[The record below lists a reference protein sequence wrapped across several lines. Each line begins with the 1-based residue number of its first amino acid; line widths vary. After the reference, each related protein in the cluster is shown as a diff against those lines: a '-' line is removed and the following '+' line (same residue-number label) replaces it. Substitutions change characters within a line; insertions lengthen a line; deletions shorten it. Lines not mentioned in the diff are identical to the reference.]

1 MIGYLIKKLI
11 QYFIVF
17 FIILV
22 VIFALPRL
30 MPGNP
35 ADYLISSTTLTI
47 GETSE
52 ILRMQLIERFGLNKS
67 VTEQFMLFIANTFS
81 GYLGVSWR
89 YFPKEVFTLI
99 MERLPWTMLIV
110 VLSRIISLFLG
121 YFVGII
127 AAWKR
132 GGKMDITL
140 QTLGLVSMSLPS
152 FWVALVLL
160 TIFAFYI
167 PIFPLGGALEAGKI
181 YKSIWDFIS
190 DALYHA
196 ALPVIT
202 LSIVTFF
209 LDALIMRNTMLE
221 ILGEDFILTAEAKG
235 LKDRTIMINH
245 AARNA
250 VLPFI
255 TGALMSFGLLVTGA
269 IFVETAFSYPGIGM
283 LLAESFFSRDFPTA
297 QGILII
303 TSLIFIVS
311 NFLADII
318 YMWLDPRIRLMG
330 SR

>member
-160 TIFAFYI
+160 SIFAFYI

>member
-99 MERLPWTMLIV
+99 MERLPWTILIV

-202 LSIVTFF
+202 LSLVTFF

>member
-1 MIGYLIKKLI
+1 VIVYLVKKLI
-11 QYFIVF
+11 QYIVVF

-30 MPGNP
+30 MPGDP
-35 ADYLISSTTLTI
+35 ADYLISSTTLQT
-47 GETSE
+47 GEMSE
-52 ILRMQLIERFGLNKS
+52 MLRMQLIERFGLNKS
-67 VTEQFMLFIANTFS
+67 ITEQFILFVTNTFS
-81 GYLGVSWR
+81 GYLGISWR

-99 MERLPWTMLIV
+99 MERLPWTLLIV
-110 VLSRIISLFLG
+110 VLSRVLSLALG
-121 YFVGII
+121 YLIGVI

-132 GGKMDITL
+132 GSKLDVSL
-140 QTLGLVSMSLPS
+140 QILGLVSMALPS
-152 FWVALVLL
+152 FWVGLVLL
-160 TIFAFYI
+160 TIFAFYV
-167 PIFPLGGALEAGKI
+167 PIFPIGGALTAGKI
-181 YKSIWDFIS
+181 YHSAWEYIS

-209 LDALIMRNTMLE
+209 MDALIMRNSMLE

-235 LKDRTIMINH
+235 LKDRIIMFNH

-250 VLPFI
+250 ALPFI
-255 TGALMSFGLLVTGA
+255 TGALMSFGLMITGSV
-269 IFVETAFSYPGIGM
+269 FVETTFSYPGVGM
-283 LLAESFFSRDFPTA
+283 LLAESFFSRDFPTV

-318 YMWLDPRIRLMG
+318 YLWLDPRIRLMR

>member
-1 MIGYLIKKLI
+1 MIGYLIKRLV
-11 QYFIVF
+11 QYIVVF
-17 FIILV
+17 FIILI
-22 VIFALPRL
+22 VIFAIPRL

-35 ADYLISSTTLTI
+35 ADYLISSTTLTV

-52 ILRMQLIERFGLNKS
+52 VLRMQLIERFGLNKTI
-67 VTEQFMLFIANTFS
+67 TEQFFLFIANTFS
-81 GYLGVSWR
+81 GYLGISWR
-89 YFPKEVFTLI
+89 YFPKEVSTLI
-99 MERLPWTMLIV
+99 MERLPWTLLIV
-110 VLSRIISLFLG
+110 GLSRVVSLVLG
-121 YFVGII
+121 YFFGVI

-132 GGKMDITL
+132 GGKLDVTL
-140 QTLGLVSMSLPS
+140 QILGLVSMALPS
-152 FWVALVLL
+152 FWIGLVLL

-167 PIFPLGGALEAGKI
+167 PIFPLGGALEQGVI
-181 YKSIWDFIS
+181 HRSIWEFIY

-202 LSIVTFF
+202 LSLVTFF
-209 LDALIMRNTMLE
+209 IDALVMRNTMLE

-255 TGALMSFGLLVTGA
+255 TGAIMGFGLMITGA
-269 IFVETAFSYPGIGM
+269 VFIETTFSYPGVGM

-311 NFLADII
+311 NFLADLIC
-318 YMWLDPRIRLMG
+318 MWLDPRIRLMR

>member
-1 MIGYLIKKLI
+1 MIIYLIKKLI

-67 VTEQFMLFIANTFS
+67 VTEQFILFIANTFS
-81 GYLGVSWR
+81 GYLGISWR
-89 YFPKEVFTLI
+89 YFPKEVSTLI

-110 VLSRIISLFLG
+110 VLSRVISLALG
-121 YFVGII
+121 YFVGIV

-132 GGKMDITL
+132 GGKMDVAL

-167 PIFPLGGALEAGKI
+167 PIFPLGGALAAGKI
-181 YKSIWDFIS
+181 YKSIWDFIG